1 MDINHTIYMKSGR
14 QEISPTRSSPKTT
27 ELLDCGPILMAVIV
41 NNMTTVTGGHI
52 HGLQL

>member
-1 MDINHTIYMKSGR
+1 MDINHTIYIKSGR
-14 QEISPTRSSPKTT
+14 QEISPTRSSPKTA

-41 NNMTTVTGGHI
+41 RNMTIAARGHV